1 MNHYYATVAPS
12 LEAIAAR
19 ELSALG
25 AKEIRQ
31 DYGGVYFQGDRALL
45 YRANLWC
52 RTVFRIFLP
61 IAKVKSYNAAE
72 LYRSVQE
79 LDWRVYL
86 NPNMSIAVNC
96 TGSNKNLNHTHFT
109 ALQIK
114 DAIVDW
120 QTKEWGKRSNVDVEQ
135 PDLLINAHIDNN
147 RCLLSLDSSGS
158 SLHRRGYRP
167 AVGTAPLKET
177 LAAAILEIAQ
187 WTPDLPF
194 VDPMCGSGT
203 LPIEASLK
211 ALNIAPGL
219 YREFG
224 FQTWLD
230 FDSELWNKIEADAEA
245 KQISNID
252 VPIIG
257 SDRDVGVLQQAKMNA
272 RSWSLE
278 RYIKFTCQELS
289 EIEAPADRG
298 IIICN
303 PPYGKRLGDEA
314 KLGELYRLL
323 GDIFKQRFKGWTA
336 YILTSSKQ
344 LSKQV
349 GLRTSSRTKVYNGTI
364 PCTLL
369 KYEMY

>member
-1 MNHYYATVAPS
+1 MNNYYATVAPG

-19 ELSALG
+19 ELLALG
-25 AKEIRQ
+25 ATEIRQ
-31 DYGGVYFQGDRALL
+31 DYGGVHFQGNKELL

-52 RTVFRIFLP
+52 RTIFRIFVP
-61 IAKVKSYNAAE
+61 FAKIKSYNASE
-72 LYRSVQE
+72 LYRSVQNI
-79 LDWRVYL
+79 DWRAYL
-86 NPNMSIAVNC
+86 NPDMTLAVNC
-96 TGSNKNLNHTHFT
+96 TGSNKHLNHTHFT

-120 QTKEWGKRSNVDVEQ
+120 QTKQSGKRSSVDVEN
-135 PDLLINAHIDNN
+135 PDLLIHAHLDNN

-167 AVGTAPLKET
+167 AMGAAPLKET

-230 FDSELWNKIEADAEA
+230 FDAELWNKIEAEAEA
-245 KQISNID
+245 QQLSVID

-257 SDRDVGVLQQAKMNA
+257 SDRDSTMLQQAKMNA
-272 RSWSLE
+272 RSWGLE
-278 RYIKFTCQELS
+278 QYIQFSQQEIS
-289 EIEAPADRG
+289 SIEAPADRG

-314 KLGELYRLL
+314 QLGELYRLL
-323 GDIFKQRFKGWTA
+323 GDIFKQKFTGWTA

-364 PCTLL
+364 SCTLL